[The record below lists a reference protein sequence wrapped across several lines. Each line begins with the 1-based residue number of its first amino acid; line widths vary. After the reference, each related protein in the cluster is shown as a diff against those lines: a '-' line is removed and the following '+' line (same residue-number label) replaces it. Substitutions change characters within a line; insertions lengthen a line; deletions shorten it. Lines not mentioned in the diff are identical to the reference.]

1 MDVQSHILI
10 GWLDRILISLSEK
23 KMMELQTLRNERCTH
38 FSNQFVDVTVREEA
52 TGKISIFAAIFHVH
66 SIYNQK
72 PGQENERQNLL
83 Q

>member
-10 GWLDRILISLSEK
+10 GWLARILIRLSEK
-23 KMMELQTLRNERCTH
+23 KKLQTLRNDRRTH
-38 FSNQFVDVTVREEA
+38 FSNKFDEVTKREEA

>member
-1 MDVQSHILI
+1 M
-10 GWLDRILISLSEK
+10 K
-23 KMMELQTLRNERCTH
+23 LQTLRNDRRTH
-38 FSNQFVDVTVREEA
+38 FSNKFVDVTTREEA
-52 TGKISIFAAIFHVH
+52 TGNISIFAANFHVH